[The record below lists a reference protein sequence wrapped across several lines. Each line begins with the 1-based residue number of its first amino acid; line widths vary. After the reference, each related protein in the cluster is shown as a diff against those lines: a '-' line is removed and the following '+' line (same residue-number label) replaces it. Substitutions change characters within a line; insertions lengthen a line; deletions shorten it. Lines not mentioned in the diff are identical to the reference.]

1 MTDKKEDKAKVQ
13 VWTYNW
19 GPRLIKVKI
28 LDDFKKILIDE
39 AKKNEEDFS
48 GRLAGQ
54 IKKETGYSDKSRDKI
69 IPYLA
74 PYLGVYDECFQRF
87 QK

>member
-1 MTDKKEDKAKVQ
+1 MADKKENKAKVQ

-19 GPRLIKVKI
+19 GPCLIKVKI

-54 IKKETGYSDKSRDKI
+54 IKKETGYSDKS
-69 IPYLA
+69 
-74 PYLGVYDECFQRF
+74 
-87 QK
+87 